1 MIFKK
6 VWLVVLLEMD
16 RNDFSN
22 NGRYEE
28 GGARTTTYSFHCLE
42 VS

>member
-6 VWLVVLLEMD
+6 VWLMVLLDID

-28 GGARTTTYSFHCLE
+28 GGARTTTYSFRRLE